1 MILHPVKSQHPWK
14 PDGKIAILNG
24 YKCIKFHF
32 SQRIS
37 PHPLPARRQG
47 VRGNTEGREE
57 IRMNSSFALLEG
69 IGRGRV
75 NRIVMG
81 KLKMDI
87 DLLEGV
93 QELAKKEGIQTG
105 VILSGIGALR
115 KATFRN
121 LKVLPSDLKVEKH
134 HRLYLEL
141 EQPMEIVSLT
151 GWMATKEDG
160 DLEVHAHFSA
170 STVVEDK
177 VVTLGG
183 HLIPGVIT
191 SVKVVVVIG
200 VIEETNIRAGLDS
213 RINQIDVKFSD

>member
-1 MILHPVKSQHPWK
+1 MGSL
-14 PDGKIAILNG
+14 D
-24 YKCIKFHF
+24 
-32 SQRIS
+32 
-37 PHPLPARRQG
+37 
-47 VRGNTEGREE
+47 
-57 IRMNSSFALLEG
+57 LLEG
-69 IGRGRV
+69 IGRGRMD
-75 NRIVMG
+75 RIAMG

-87 DLLEGV
+87 DLLEGI
-93 QELAKKEGIQTG
+93 QELAKKEGVRTG
-105 VILSGIGALR
+105 VVLSGVGALR

-121 LKVLPSDLKVEKH
+121 LKILPPDLKVENH
-134 HRLYLEL
+134 HRLYLEV

-170 STVVEDK
+170 STVIEDK

-200 VIEETNIRAGLDS
+200 VIEETNIRAGFDS
-213 RINQIDVKFSD
+213 RIDQIDVVFLD

>member
-1 MILHPVKSQHPWK
+1 
-14 PDGKIAILNG
+14 
-24 YKCIKFHF
+24 
-32 SQRIS
+32 
-37 PHPLPARRQG
+37 
-47 VRGNTEGREE
+47 
-57 IRMNSSFALLEG
+57 MNSSFALLEG

-93 QELAKKEGIQTG
+93 QELAKKEGIRTG

-121 LKVLPSDLKVEKH
+121 LKVLPPDLKVEKH

-141 EQPMEIVSLT
+141 EQPMEVVSLT
-151 GWMATKEDG
+151 GWMATKDDG

>member
-1 MILHPVKSQHPWK
+1 MES
-14 PDGKIAILNG
+14 A
-24 YKCIKFHF
+24 YC
-32 SQRIS
+32 
-37 PHPLPARRQG
+37 
-47 VRGNTEGREE
+47 
-57 IRMNSSFALLEG
+57 LLEG
-69 IGRGRV
+69 IGKGRIG
-75 NRIVMG
+75 RIVMG

-87 DLLEGV
+87 DLLKGI
-93 QELAKKEGIQTG
+93 QELAKKEGVRTG
-105 VILSGIGALR
+105 VVLSGVGALR

-121 LKVLPSDLKVEKH
+121 LKLLPPDLKVQKH

-160 DLEVHAHFSA
+160 DLELHAHFSA
-170 STVVEDK
+170 STVIEDK

-213 RINQIDVKFSD
+213 RIDQIDVVFLD